1 VVIHNQINATHPNVI
16 ESGTFKSTLIKKS
29 LFLISCNRSFG
40 KAKTM
45 SSGKA
50 MSGLFGGFALA
61 ISMAFSAFA
70 QDVTVFIKNSGPAM
84 NLQIYDVV
92 CQKPAWT
99 GHLPASG
106 GQQVNGL
113 CERDA
118 ARLVSDINIIVD
130 GNLKYQLQDVPTNS
144 FVDAFTGQVNA
155 Q

>member
-1 VVIHNQINATHPNVI
+1 
-16 ESGTFKSTLIKKS
+16 
-29 LFLISCNRSFG
+29 
-40 KAKTM
+40 
-45 SSGKA
+45 
-50 MSGLFGGFALA
+50 MSGLFGGFALSV
-61 ISMAFSAFA
+61 SMVFSASA

-106 GQQVNGL
+106 GQRVDGL

-118 ARLVSDINIIVD
+118 SRLVSDINIIVD

-144 FVDAFTGQVNA
+144 FVDAFTGQVNTH
-155 Q
+155 